1 MIPFA
6 FMKKSVCL
14 LAVCC
19 AACSL
24 AAQVP
29 VWNNP
34 SVGGEGKA
42 DSRPEFISYPTREA
56 GETGDPANAPH
67 YVSLA
72 GKWRAIVSTT
82 RQGGEPGFYKHRRP
96 GRRSTYPTRRSC
108 RGFPRWRR

>member
-72 GKWRAIVSTT
+72 GTMALLLCKD
-82 RQGGEPGFYKHRRP
+82 
-96 GRRSTYPTRRSC
+96 C
-108 RGFPRWRR
+108 RWYQELCRLNGTICQLL

>member
-42 DSRPEFISYPTREA
+42 DSRPEFISYPTR
-56 GETGDPANAPH
+56 
-67 YVSLA
+67 
-72 GKWRAIVSTT
+72 
-82 RQGGEPGFYKHRRP
+82 
-96 GRRSTYPTRRSC
+96 
-108 RGFPRWRR
+108 